1 MLRLGVQK
9 MAGRAPVRMGVP
21 RGGAARALAMAP
33 SRAEME
39 YEVSHLPQVGVAPA
53 ESSTKLAEM
62 KFAGDVSHS
71 STTPCPSLCLTVKA
85 QSAL

>member
-9 MAGRAPVRMGVP
+9 MVGRAPVRMGVP

-39 YEVSHLPQVGVAPA
+39 YEVSLPEAGGVATA
-53 ESSTKLAEM
+53 ETSTKLAEM
-62 KFAGDVSHS
+62 KFAGDVSHPTRPS
-71 STTPCPSLCLTVKA
+71 STRSL
-85 QSAL
+85 SA

>member
-9 MAGRAPVRMGVP
+9 MVGRAPVRMGVP

-39 YEVSHLPQVGVAPA
+39 YEVFPEAGGVATA
-53 ESSTKLAEM
+53 ETSTKLAEM
-62 KFAGDVSHS
+62 KFAGDVSHPTRPS
-71 STTPCPSLCLTVKA
+71 STRSL
-85 QSAL
+85 SA